1 MVGIRSLAWARTSD
15 LSPQQTIERLLELV
29 RRPVEFER
37 LSAAALKE
45 PPRVRAMLGAL
56 GRQAGVPVEALVEL
70 RASLNPISRFDFGML
85 AALEQAR
92 DWQAK

>member
-1 MVGIRSLAWARTSD
+1 M
-15 LSPQQTIERLLELV
+15 
-29 RRPVEFER
+29 
-37 LSAAALKE
+37 
-45 PPRVRAMLGAL
+45 RAMLGAL

-92 DWQAK
+92 DWEAK